1 MSHSEYD
8 PDPRNGCS
16 GLWVKCEAAGGAGLA
31 RSLCQE
37 GEREGGEV
45 VCEMAAVSTHILC
58 TPAVLPWK
66 HQLLEA
72 WIMCVCGT
80 VRAWSVKNLHCITD
94 AQAWLGLIWGGGTAL
109 KGEEPL
115 GNSTRRRRSPFDQR
129 TAHWA
134 TLYCADSSSSI
145 HPVWTYT
152 LLHLRYQ
159 LSPL

>member
-72 WIMCVCGT
+72 WIMCVC
-80 VRAWSVKNLHCITD
+80 V
-94 AQAWLGLIWGGGTAL
+94 AL
-109 KGEEPL
+109 SGREVSK
-115 GNSTRRRRSPFDQR
+115 TFI
-129 TAHWA
+129 A
-134 TLYCADSSSSI
+134 
-145 HPVWTYT
+145 
-152 LLHLRYQ
+152 LLMLR
-159 LSPL
+159 PG